1 MLVKPEVIENRIKK
15 LQGYLEKLTELKHI
29 EKKDFISD
37 FRNSNSAK
45 YLLQVSI
52 ECCLDIANHIIASEK
67 FRSPDDYAD
76 SFRVLNEQKIVPD
89 SLIDRLIE
97 MAKFRNRIVHVYWEV
112 DEDLIY
118 DIMQNYL
125 NDFELFIQ
133 SILKVLD

>member
-1 MLVKPEVIENRIKK
+1 MVKPEVIENRIKK
-15 LQGYLEKLTELKHI
+15 LQDYLEKLVELKNI
-29 EKKDFISD
+29 NKNEFISD

-67 FRSPDDYAD
+67 FRSPNDYAD

-97 MAKFRNRIVHVYWEV
+97 MAKFRNRIVHIYWEV
-112 DEDLIY
+112 DEDLVY
-118 DIMQNYL
+118 DIIQTYL
-125 NDFELFIQ
+125 SDFELFIQ
-133 SILKVLD
+133 SILKVLK

>member
-1 MLVKPEVIENRIKK
+1 MVKPEVIENRIKK
-15 LQGYLEKLTELKHI
+15 LQDYLEKLVELKNI
-29 EKKDFISD
+29 NKNEFITD

-76 SFRVLNEQKIVPD
+76 SFRILNEQKIVPD

-97 MAKFRNRIVHVYWEV
+97 MAKFRNRIVHIYWEV

-125 NDFELFIQ
+125 SDFELFIK
-133 SILKVLD
+133 SILKVLK

>member
-1 MLVKPEVIENRIKK
+1 MVKPEVIENRIKK
-15 LQGYLEKLTELKHI
+15 LQDYLEKLVELKNI
-29 EKKDFISD
+29 NKNKFISD

-67 FRSPDDYAD
+67 FRNPDDYAD

-89 SLIDRLIE
+89 SLIDKLIE
-97 MAKFRNRIVHVYWEV
+97 MAKFRNRIVHIYWEV
-112 DEDLIY
+112 DEDLVY
-118 DIMQNYL
+118 DIIQNYL

-133 SILKVLD
+133 SILKVLK

>member
-1 MLVKPEVIENRIKK
+1 LVKPEVIENRIKK
-15 LQGYLEKLTELKHI
+15 LQDYLEKLVELKNI
-29 EKKDFISD
+29 NKNEFISD

-76 SFRVLNEQKIVPD
+76 SFRILNEQKIVPD

-97 MAKFRNRIVHVYWEV
+97 MAKFRNRIVHIYWEV
-112 DEDLIY
+112 DEDLVY
-118 DIMQNYL
+118 DIIQNYL

-133 SILKVLD
+133 SILKVLK